1 MNNKLS
7 IAIALLAGLLGG
19 MLARYVAPP
28 TAFAQNPTPVPKE
41 IRAQSFTL
49 VDPANRVVGT
59 FTSDLGA
66 PTPPAGVAPT
76 PPTPKPNSGSAF
88 RPRTLGTAYSAAG
101 FQWARDMERGRC
113 TENCASGTAMS
124 FNPS

>member
-59 FTSDLGA
+59 FTSDIGA

-76 PPTPKPNSGSAF
+76 PPTPNPTPAPPSGRGPSGPRIVLRDSNGREIWSADGA
-88 RPRTLGTAYSAAG
+88 PRIVPAV
-101 FQWARDMERGRC
+101 QR
-113 TENCASGTAMS
+113 
-124 FNPS
+124 